1 MVQVP
6 YIIQLSII
14 VSEQAPRTSVT
25 LCRLQLKKV
34 RVFTKKGGNNV
45 NTNSLGKEIL
55 SKDRHFDIE
64 RSKIKKQ
71 Y

>member
-6 YIIQLSII
+6 YIVQFFII

-34 RVFTKKGGNNV
+34 RVFTKKVGNNV
-45 NTNSLGKEIL
+45 NTNSFSKKVL
-55 SKDRHFDIE
+55 SKDKHFDIG
-64 RSKIKKQ
+64 
-71 Y
+71 

>member
-14 VSEQAPRTSVT
+14 VSKQAPLTSVT

-55 SKDRHFDIE
+55 SKDRHFDIG
-64 RSKIKKQ
+64 
-71 Y
+71 